1 MSRPVP
7 RALLGVYDARVYRCA
22 CGAWCIG
29 TDPCETCI
37 RLAEKLLARLA
48 A

>member
-29 TDPCETCI
+29 AEPCETCI
-37 RLAEKLLARLA
+37 CLARALLSHGR
-48 A
+48 